1 MVKKLTPA
9 EKAKATRD
17 AKLSKAMEDLGFERK
32 KVTRKR
38 KPMSEEQKKAA
49 SERLAKAREA
59 RGMDGSKSVHPSLL
73 EMPED
78 HFIHWKKVRQW
89 VKKNEQDLK
98 DLRGWKN
105 SNISKQRMEYQD
117 LQTYIHNMKK
127 YLTHGVWLD
136 FRYGEDRECK
146 VTRVCIAMAYDKDGN
161 PKRDYGTWY
170 PDIATVWTRELEELW
185 AEEEYED

>member
-73 EMPED
+73 DMPED
-78 HFIHWKKVRQW
+78 HWIHWKKVKGW
-89 VKKNEQDLK
+89 LK
-98 DLRGWKN
+98 ECEAQLKGIR
-105 SNISKQRMEYQD
+105 SYRTSSSSKERMEYQD
-117 LQTYIHNMKK
+117 LSTYIHNMKK

-136 FRYGEDRECK
+136 FRYGENREHRVHK
-146 VTRVCIAMAYDKDGN
+146 VCLAMAYDKDGN
-161 PKRDYGTWY
+161 PKRSYNTWY
-170 PDIATVWTRELEELW
+170 PDIATIWTKELEQLW
-185 AEEEYED
+185 AEEDED